1 MQTIS
6 ILAIPKYKDSGM
18 KTEVLYQVRSN
29 MSVDNPLNCF
39 CKDMESSR
47 YYTPGKGLKL
57 PKWFPEFAIKK
68 AKKISKALYG
78 AWGRHYFEKR
88 PVVHDHVILRDP
100 QLIECYCSLASQYE
114 LCDDLLDASQLQLS
128 DDREQFMKGCCQ
140 LSLEQKLIDL
150 EYYKQEVENVHN
162 FYERLLRRDL
172 PESLEPIDNYLRSS
186 LSHKQAEILLLK
198 HQQGNLDYSA
208 LKALANKWPAGKCDW
223 FRIMGDAKCTKHI
236 LDIGPKYQLE
246 TNIYRFGERAAM
258 QQDDMSAERLIFLMK
273 QAQYFML
280 PGFDMYLQCA

>member
-6 ILAIPKYKDSGM
+6 IVAIPRYKDSGL
-18 KTEVLYQVRSN
+18 KTEVLYRVRSN

-39 CKDMESSR
+39 YKNMEGSR
-47 YYTPGKGLKL
+47 YYTSGKGVKL

-68 AKKISKALYG
+68 AKMISKAFYG

-88 PVVHDHVILRDP
+88 PIVRDHVIPREP
-100 QLIECYCSLASQYE
+100 QLIERYCSLANQYN
-114 LCDDLLDASQLQLS
+114 LCDDLLDASQLQLNE
-128 DDREQFMKGCCQ
+128 DREQFMKGCCQ

-150 EYYKQEVENVHN
+150 NSYQKEVENVHN

-172 PESLEPIDNYLRSS
+172 PEALEPIDNYLKSS

-198 HQQGNLDYSA
+198 HQQGNLDYPA

-223 FRIMGDAKCTKHI
+223 FRIMGDAKCTEHI

-273 QAQYFML
+273 QTQYFML
-280 PGFDMYLQCA
+280 PGFDMYMQCA

>member
-18 KTEVLYQVRSN
+18 KTEVLYQVRSD

-68 AKKISKALYG
+68 AKKISKAFYG

-100 QLIECYCSLASQYE
+100 QLIECYCSL
-114 LCDDLLDASQLQLS
+114 ASQLQLS

>member
-68 AKKISKALYG
+68 AKKISKAFYG

-100 QLIECYCSLASQYE
+100 QLIECYCSL
-114 LCDDLLDASQLQLS
+114 ASQLQLS